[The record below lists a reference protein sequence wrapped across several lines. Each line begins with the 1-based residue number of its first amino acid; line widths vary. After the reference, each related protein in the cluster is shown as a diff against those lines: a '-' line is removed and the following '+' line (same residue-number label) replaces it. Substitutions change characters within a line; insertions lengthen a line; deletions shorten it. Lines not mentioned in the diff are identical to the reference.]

1 MRLEAEE
8 SMESHRSLVKLAW
21 IILKS
26 ELLSETLASSGLCTK
41 GGGPRNNFGDRAI
54 TSGN

>member
-8 SMESHRSLVKLAW
+8 SMDSHGSLVKFPW